1 MNTRDKIL
9 NHLETH
15 SHASLAELRRIPN
28 TNRDTVA
35 ITLKEMVEYG
45 DVEFYIAKNR
55 ARRYR
60 LTGYPKRF
68 DPVVEYLEHHEKA
81 FASDLAEHT
90 GLDKQHMAKIL
101 KDMHEQGEIHREWNE
116 GRKAWIYSRKRS
128 VNWGCANPLTAFIN
142 QRLREV
148 RADDS
153 LSWRTNNA

>member
-9 NHLETH
+9 KHLETH

-35 ITLKEMVEYG
+35 ITLKEMVETG

-55 ARRYR
+55 AKRYR

-68 DPVVEYLEHHEKA
+68 EPVIEYLNQYEKA
-81 FASDLAEHT
+81 FTSDLSDYT
-90 GLDKQHMAKIL
+90 GLDKQHMAKVL
-101 KDMHEQGEIHREWNE
+101 KDMHEQGEIHREWSE
-116 GRKAWIYSRKRS
+116 RRKAWVYSRKRAI
-128 VNWGCANPLTAFIN
+128 NWGCANPLTAFIN

-148 RADDS
+148 RTS
-153 LSWRTNNA
+153 